1 MKKVELTNER
11 KSNFELM
18 RIISMFFIVMYHL
31 IYHGQILE
39 HTTSKSLE
47 LIIKFIELTI
57 IIHVNSYVLITGYFQ
72 SQSTFKQSK
81 VWKIINQS
89 LFYRIIIIIIM
100 LLIGTSIDKV
110 TIYKELFPIDRL
122 EYWFIKVYLLLY
134 LISPFINK
142 LIKNLTKKEIQRLLV
157 VLFIIVSIIPMITQN
172 ETFTNNGYNIESF
185 IFMYLIGAYLK
196 KYKLQDSYLF
206 KKLSK
211 KLYKIVLIVIFF
223 SMIMLNFT
231 FFYFFKH
238 IDGTNSL
245 LTYFAH
251 DYYNLSLYYNNP
263 FIIIQSVCYYC
274 FFESLDFKSKIV
286 NNLSKL
292 TLGVYMIHDNNFIRP
307 YISKIPG
314 ISVSKIY
321 SYSFISYLF
330 SVAITLY
337 LVCSLIEYLRQVIF
351 KFIYNLKLSEKFRN
365 RYYSFL
371 KNIYIRE

>member
-18 RIISMFFIVMYHL
+18 RIISMFFIVLYHL
-31 IYHGQILE
+31 IYHEQILE

-142 LIKNLTKKEIQRLLV
+142 LIKTLFNLEFL
-157 VLFIIVSIIPMITQN
+157 
-172 ETFTNNGYNIESF
+172 
-185 IFMYLIGAYLK
+185 
-196 KYKLQDSYLF
+196 
-206 KKLSK
+206 
-211 KLYKIVLIVIFF
+211 
-223 SMIMLNFT
+223 
-231 FFYFFKH
+231 
-238 IDGTNSL
+238 
-245 LTYFAH
+245 
-251 DYYNLSLYYNNP
+251 
-263 FIIIQSVCYYC
+263 
-274 FFESLDFKSKIV
+274 
-286 NNLSKL
+286 
-292 TLGVYMIHDNNFIRP
+292 
-307 YISKIPG
+307 
-314 ISVSKIY
+314 
-321 SYSFISYLF
+321 
-330 SVAITLY
+330 
-337 LVCSLIEYLRQVIF
+337 
-351 KFIYNLKLSEKFRN
+351 
-365 RYYSFL
+365 FL
-371 KNIYIRE
+371 K